1 VVCFKPF
8 TEIQS
13 MTHTS
18 ALQSPRR
25 DALRRFG
32 ASVFAVAAA
41 LLAKPSSAQEDGYDF
56 KLFGGAAYVAP
67 LSDSSLAGLADSV
80 EASTEY
86 GWEIGGEWKPS
97 ARLGLEVAY
106 FDAEHDVEADGTVI
120 GDIDLRPLTFTANF
134 HLVDRESFN
143 WYVGPT
149 IAYVDWSDVR
159 LAGGG
164 SLDVD
169 SETTYGVST
178 GIDIGLGDTV
188 ALQLGLRWLDAGVE
202 SPALPNDV
210 SVDPLFT
217 RVGIAFRF

>member
-1 VVCFKPF
+1 
-8 TEIQS
+8 
-13 MTHTS
+13 MTRTNAINS
-18 ALQSPRR
+18 PLEVASRGLGALVI
-25 DALRRFG
+25 G
-32 ASVFAVAAA
+32 AAAA
-41 LLAKPSSAQEDGYDF
+41 LATTPSSAQEDSYDF

-67 LSDSSLAGLADSV
+67 LGDSSLAGVADAV

-97 ARLGLEVAY
+97 SRIGLELAY

-120 GDIDLRPLTFTANF
+120 GDIDLRPWTFTANF
-134 HLVDRESFN
+134 HLVSRDAFN

-149 IAYVDWSDVR
+149 LAYVDWSDVR
-159 LAGGG
+159 LDGGG

-178 GIDIGLGDTV
+178 GVDIGIGDTV
-188 ALQLGLRWLDAGVE
+188 ALQLGLRWLDASVD
-202 SPALPNDV
+202 SPVLPNDV

-217 RVGIAFRF
+217 RIGVAFRF

>member
-1 VVCFKPF
+1 
-8 TEIQS
+8 
-13 MTHTS
+13 MTHTN
-18 ALQSPRR
+18 ALHLPRGI
-25 DALRRFG
+25 ALCRFG
-32 ASVFAVAAA
+32 ALAFAVAAA
-41 LLAKPSSAQEDGYDF
+41 LLTKPSSAQEETYDF

-97 ARLGLEVAY
+97 ARFGLELAY
-106 FDAEHDVEADGTVI
+106 LDAKHDVEADGAVI

-149 IAYVDWSDVR
+149 VAYIDWSDVR

-164 SLDVD
+164 RLGVD
-169 SETTYGVST
+169 SETTYGIST
-178 GIDIGLGDTV
+178 GIDIGFGDSV
-188 ALQLGLRWLDAGVE
+188 ALQLGLRWLDASVD
-202 SPALPNDV
+202 SPVLPNDV

-217 RVGIAFRF
+217 RVGVAFRF